1 MLPKQTDT
9 GRDKEREKERKST
22 CVGCKKKFTK
32 SDYCVLCGMC
42 NFWYHKTCAGM
53 SDDVYKCVDQHFKD
67 HGYTFWNCQPC
78 SSYAK
83 GITARMRELEG
94 RLDEVER
101 CQDKQEDRMK
111 EMDGRMKRVEG
122 SVDKLAGKINDV
134 AENSGGNVF
143 QELHERHVRRYNVV
157 FYGVGEAEGDRP
169 TVEEKREWDAK
180 SCQNV
185 FDALNLRLKA
195 SSLRYLR
202 RIGEKGDKPRP
213 LLVGMR
219 STEDKELL
227 LDNAKFLRDTH
238 MSSVGISK
246 DLTPQEIREEK
257 EMEREAETRNKE
269 LSQEDRAKNL
279 KWLVVGQKGEKR
291 LIKTTEKSGPTSRH
305 MSRGGHASRG
315 HRSSFLPPISRG
327 RTNSKRGLSD
337 SGSDEERGRAR
348 HSNQRKRPNT
358 TSDHRR
364 EEAVRREREETLP
377 TVERVTE
384 VEMTEA
390 TGEEEVEGRSVTE
403 SETED

>member
-1 MLPKQTDT
+1 MPPKQTD
-9 GRDKEREKERKST
+9 RDKEREKERKST

-180 SCQNV
+180 SCQNI

-384 VEMTEA
+384 VEMTEV

>member
-1 MLPKQTDT
+1 MPPKQTD
-9 GRDKEREKERKST
+9 RDKEREKERKST

>member
-1 MLPKQTDT
+1 MPPKQTD
-9 GRDKEREKERKST
+9 RDKEREKERKST

-53 SDDVYKCVDQHFKD
+53 SEDVYKCVDQHFKD

-78 SSYAK
+78 ASYAK

-94 RLDEVER
+94 RLEEVER

-111 EMDGRMKRVEG
+111 EMDGRVKKVEG
-122 SVDKLAGKINDV
+122 SVDKLASKIDNV

-143 QELHERHVRRYNVV
+143 QELRERHVRRYNVV

-238 MSSVGISK
+238 MSTVGISK

-257 EMEREAETRNKE
+257 EMEREAESRNKE

-384 VEMTEA
+384 VEMTEV

>member
-1 MLPKQTDT
+1 MPPKQTD
-9 GRDKEREKERKST
+9 RDKEREKERKST

-78 SSYAK
+78 ASYAK

-94 RLDEVER
+94 RLEEVER

-111 EMDGRMKRVEG
+111 EIDGRMKRVEG

-169 TVEEKREWDAK
+169 TMEDKREWDAK

-269 LSQEDRAKNL
+269 LSQEDRAK
-279 KWLVVGQKGEKR
+279 
-291 LIKTTEKSGPTSRH
+291 T
-305 MSRGGHASRG
+305 
-315 HRSSFLPPISRG
+315 
-327 RTNSKRGLSD
+327 
-337 SGSDEERGRAR
+337 
-348 HSNQRKRPNT
+348 
-358 TSDHRR
+358 
-364 EEAVRREREETLP
+364 
-377 TVERVTE
+377 
-384 VEMTEA
+384 
-390 TGEEEVEGRSVTE
+390 
-403 SETED
+403 

>member
-1 MLPKQTDT
+1 
-9 GRDKEREKERKST
+9 
-22 CVGCKKKFTK
+22 
-32 SDYCVLCGMC
+32 
-42 NFWYHKTCAGM
+42 
-53 SDDVYKCVDQHFKD
+53 
-67 HGYTFWNCQPC
+67 
-78 SSYAK
+78 
-83 GITARMRELEG
+83 MRELEG

-348 HSNQRKRPNT
+348 HSNQRKRPYT

-364 EEAVRREREETLP
+364 EGAERGEREETLP
-377 TVERVTE
+377 TVERVAE
-384 VEMTEA
+384 EEMTETA
-390 TGEEEVEGRSVTE
+390 GEEEREGRGGTE

>member
-1 MLPKQTDT
+1 MPPKQTDK
-9 GRDKEREKERKST
+9 DKEREKERKST

-94 RLDEVER
+94 RLEEVER

-111 EMDGRMKRVEG
+111 EIDGRMKRVEG
-122 SVDKLAGKINDV
+122 SVDKLAGKINDA

-195 SSLRYLR
+195 GSLRYLR

-305 MSRGGHASRG
+305 VSRGGHASRG
-315 HRSSFLPPISRG
+315 HRSPLLPPTSRG

-337 SGSDEERGRAR
+337 SGLDEEMGRAR

-358 TSDHRR
+358 TSEYRR
-364 EEAVRREREETLP
+364 EGAERRER
-377 TVERVTE
+377 
-384 VEMTEA
+384 
-390 TGEEEVEGRSVTE
+390 
-403 SETED
+403 D

>member
-1 MLPKQTDT
+1 
-9 GRDKEREKERKST
+9 
-22 CVGCKKKFTK
+22 
-32 SDYCVLCGMC
+32 
-42 NFWYHKTCAGM
+42 
-53 SDDVYKCVDQHFKD
+53 
-67 HGYTFWNCQPC
+67 
-78 SSYAK
+78 
-83 GITARMRELEG
+83 MRELEG

>member
-1 MLPKQTDT
+1 MPPKQTD
-9 GRDKEREKERKST
+9 RDKEREKERKST

-269 LSQEDRAKNL
+269 LSQEDRAK
-279 KWLVVGQKGEKR
+279 
-291 LIKTTEKSGPTSRH
+291 T
-305 MSRGGHASRG
+305 
-315 HRSSFLPPISRG
+315 
-327 RTNSKRGLSD
+327 
-337 SGSDEERGRAR
+337 
-348 HSNQRKRPNT
+348 
-358 TSDHRR
+358 
-364 EEAVRREREETLP
+364 
-377 TVERVTE
+377 
-384 VEMTEA
+384 
-390 TGEEEVEGRSVTE
+390 
-403 SETED
+403 